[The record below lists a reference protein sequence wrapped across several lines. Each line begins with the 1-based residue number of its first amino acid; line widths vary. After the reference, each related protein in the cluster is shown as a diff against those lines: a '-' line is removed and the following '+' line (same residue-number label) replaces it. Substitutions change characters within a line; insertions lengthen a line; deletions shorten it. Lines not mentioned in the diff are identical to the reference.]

1 MATKEELK
9 ELRKRIHDVVTNEAA
24 TKEDWFAL
32 WEEIE
37 RCRKNS
43 DYKTWAK
50 FYSTSVIE
58 SVYMTVAGYKYEE
71 EQQEKGRS
79 HEANRA

>member
-1 MATKEELK
+1 MATQEELK
-9 ELRKRIHDVVTNEAA
+9 ELKNKICDVVANKSA

-37 RCRKNS
+37 RCRKTS

-58 SVYMTVAGYKYEE
+58 MVGMIVAGYKYD
-71 EQQEKGRS
+71 EQQEKEMKS
-79 HEANRA
+79 